1 MAEYVNIQ
9 GQNILIVSSDPSNP
23 TQGQIWYNTTSGT
36 LKGLAFDTTGSWSTS
51 GNLNQGRYLMSGG
64 AGAGTQ
70 TAALTFGGSNPG
82 GSALSATES
91 FNGTSWTTIPASMNT
106 SRLWNMGLGGQ
117 TTGLCIGGY
126 TGSVDTNATEKW
138 NGSVW
143 TSSGNLNNARRVTTG
158 FGSQTA
164 CIAANG
170 AAPRN
175 NYAESFNGTSW
186 TTLATTNVTAEGRAS
201 TAGSPQTA
209 GIIFGGGASLPA
221 DTSITTVESWNGST
235 WTNLPTS
242 MNVGRRYFGG
252 VGSGPTD
259 AFAYGGGGTPGSVA
273 LNSSE
278 SYNGSAWTTAGSL
291 SVARRTQGN
300 AAAATTSAAATWGG
314 DDAGSAISPSS
325 TELFSKGLVTRTI
338 TAS

>member
-1 MAEYVNIQ
+1 MAQYVGIQ

-36 LKGLAFDTTGSWSTS
+36 LKGLAFNATGSWSTS
-51 GNLNQGRYLMSGG
+51 GNLNTARSLMSGG

-70 TAALTFGGSNPG
+70 TAALTFGGDSS
-82 GSALSATES
+82 GSILSATES
-91 FNGTSWTTIPASMNT
+91 FNGTSWTTLPASMNT
-106 SRLWNMGLGGQ
+106 ARLWNMGLGGQ

-126 TGSVDTNATEKW
+126 TGADTSATEKW

-143 TSSGNLNNARRVTTG
+143 TSSGGLNTARRVATG

-170 AAPRN
+170 AAPRKN
-175 NYAESFNGTSW
+175 SAESFNGTSW
-186 TTLATTNVTAEGRAS
+186 TTLPNTNITAEGRAS
-201 TAGSPQTA
+201 AAGSPQTA
-209 GIIFGGGASLPA
+209 GIIFGGAGPPG
-221 DTSITTVESWNGST
+221 DTTLTTVESWNGSA

-259 AFAYGGGGTPGSVA
+259 AFAYGGGNPA
-273 LNSSE
+273 FNSSE
-278 SYNGSAWTTAGSL
+278 SYNGSAWTTAGTL

-314 DDAGSAISPSS
+314 DDGSTILSPSS

>member
-1 MAEYVNIQ
+1 MTEYVNIK

-23 TQGQIWYNTTSGT
+23 TQGQIWYNTTSST
-36 LKGLAFDTTGSWSTS
+36 LKGLVFNATGSWSTS
-51 GNLNQGRYLMSGG
+51 GNLNTARQYMSGG

-70 TAALTFGGSNPG
+70 TAALTFGGDIG
-82 GSALSATES
+82 GGNTAATES
-91 FNGTSWTTIPASMNT
+91 YNGTSWTTLPASMNT
-106 SRLWNMGLGGQ
+106 ARLWNMGLGGQ

-126 TGSVDTNATEKW
+126 TGSADTTATEKW
-138 NGSVW
+138 NGSAW
-143 TSSGNLNNARRVTTG
+143 TSSGGLNNARRVTTG

-164 CIAANG
+164 CIAADG

-186 TTLATTNVTAEGRAS
+186 TTLPNTNVTAEGRAS

-209 GIIFGGGASLPA
+209 GIIFGGAGVPG
-221 DTSITTVESWNGST
+221 DPSITTVESWNGSA

-242 MNVGRRYFGG
+242 MNVARRYFGG

-259 AFAYGGGGTPGSVA
+259 AFAYAGGGSPGSTA

-278 SYNGSAWTTAGSL
+278 SYNGSAWTTAGVL
-291 SVARRTQGN
+291 SVARRTVGN
-300 AAAATTSAAATWGG
+300 AAAATTSAATTWGG
-314 DDAGSAISPSS
+314 DDGASILSPSS
-325 TELFSKGLVTRTI
+325 TELFNKGTITRTI